1 MYSTVRTDDVA
12 DLADLEGVRRVLERL
27 LHLALCTNA
36 CLILRIYEQG
46 MEWRAYWFK
55 EPEVTTLSV
64 RAAVA
69 VLGRELGKLLG
80 RAVDLLR
87 IPPQHLDGLLLRP
100 RNVRLRTIQTSAFVA
115 ASHRS

>member
-69 VLGRELGKLLG
+69 VLGRELAELLG
-80 RAVDLLR
+80 RAVDLCFVTSENVDR
-87 IPPQHLDGLLLRP
+87 LLLRA
-100 RNVRLRTIQTSAFVA
+100 RNLGLTMQ
-115 ASHRS
+115 